1 MTATQAPDR
10 STGPDPAGG
19 PPRAGDRP
27 DLVTPGA
34 FDTLGATPTGDGVT
48 FCVYS
53 RRATGLD
60 LLLFDRV
67 DDAAPARVIHLDR
80 AADRTADYW
89 HIRVPGVA
97 PGQLYAY
104 AADGPWSP
112 HDGLRFDPSQVL
124 LDPYGRAVATPPG
137 YRRLPAGAQGDPA
150 TAMKSV
156 VVDPSTYDWEG
167 DRPLGHSWRPT
178 IVYET
183 HLRGFTADPSS
194 GVAPERRPT
203 RRIAQRGSAAYRS
216 ATARAVAATRART
229 SGGSSTST
237 HRPAPSST
245 PATSSGQSIRSRS
258 RSQPSGSGSV
268 RDSAALTT
276 A

>member
-27 DLVTPGA
+27 DLVAPGA

-124 LDPYGRAVATPPG
+124 LDPYGRAVATPAGYLYLLDRVTGEPVFGVVETAAPASDVPG
-137 YRRLPAGAQGDPA
+137 
-150 TAMKSV
+150 
-156 VVDPSTYDWEG
+156 
-167 DRPLGHSWRPT
+167 
-178 IVYET
+178 
-183 HLRGFTADPSS
+183 
-194 GVAPERRPT
+194 ER
-203 RRIAQRGSAAYRS
+203 AS
-216 ATARAVAATRART
+216 ATQPVPQKPVPIARVAYAGEDIVVAADTTAA
-229 SGGSSTST
+229 
-237 HRPAPSST
+237 H
-245 PATSSGQSIRSRS
+245 
-258 RSQPSGSGSV
+258 
-268 RDSAALTT
+268 AALHPS
-276 A
+276 